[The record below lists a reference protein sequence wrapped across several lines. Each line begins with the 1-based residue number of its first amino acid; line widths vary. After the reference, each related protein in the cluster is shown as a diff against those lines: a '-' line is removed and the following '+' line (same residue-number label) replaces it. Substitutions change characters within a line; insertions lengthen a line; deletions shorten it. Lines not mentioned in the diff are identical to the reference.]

1 MNPAAY
7 PTFPSEYPELN
18 QELNALAKIVN
29 NDINKA
35 SSCDCGSESGCL
47 RCVEEL
53 AFMKVDSSPQP
64 WAALSSKAWL
74 L

>member
-35 SSCDCGSESGCL
+35 SSCDCGSENGCL
-47 RCVEEL
+47 RCVEE
-53 AFMKVDSSPQP
+53 
-64 WAALSSKAWL
+64 
-74 L
+74 